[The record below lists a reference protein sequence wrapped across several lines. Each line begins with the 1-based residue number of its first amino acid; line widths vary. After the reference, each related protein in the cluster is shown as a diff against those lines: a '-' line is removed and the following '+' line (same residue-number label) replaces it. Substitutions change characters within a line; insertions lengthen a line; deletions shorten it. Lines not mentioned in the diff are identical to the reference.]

1 MLYNATMKTYDNYIA
16 EDIRKEISKFKN
28 DESLIKLNS
37 FYQSKSYSEILGVS
51 RKELSHSK
59 FLAWILNPYESHKI
73 GFFGIKKFLD
83 IVVLMSNAKLTEK
96 NKKLYNSI
104 ITDDISIEKI
114 IIETEKPI
122 DKYGRLDIYLELSI
136 LNSVYNKIKI
146 VVENKVT
153 SKENNDQTNRYFQYF
168 EQNNNEAT
176 KIIYVFLTPIS
187 TLKLLELE
195 EAECNCKDFI
205 QINYQTLVDKMFEPL
220 LSQDLPEKTKFI
232 FKEYLQS
239 LSQPSIADN
248 RELQEGLIMA
258 IGKEERDLL
267 TQFWKNNEKLI
278 LASLYAIS
286 SDPEQD
292 KDVRDSINDALDKI
306 SNSSKDRSLIDIQY
320 QGKTIVYQIRKSDIG
335 FKTIELLNDK
345 NLITAEALTFLRNDK
360 SSSFNLLKKLD
371 EISENEIKYKK
382 YRTNEPAELILN
394 FEEFYVVRN
403 WGIGN
408 IPKFIKV
415 IEERFPDIKYI
426 IHNS

>member
-1 MLYNATMKTYDNYIA
+1 
-16 EDIRKEISKFKN
+16 
-28 DESLIKLNS
+28 
-37 FYQSKSYSEILGVS
+37 
-51 RKELSHSK
+51 
-59 FLAWILNPYESHKI
+59 
-73 GFFGIKKFLD
+73 
-83 IVVLMSNAKLTEK
+83 MSNAKLTEK